1 MSQIKNKE
9 QLTIDVLMDDNLIP
23 ESIEWKSSQEN
34 KPSQTASAAL
44 IYFWNA
50 KKSETFNLDLWTKE
64 MMVDEMKYFHF
75 QTLMTLA
82 DSLDQSTKENVVA
95 EKIRKFGMQ
104 IGKEM
109 DILTK

>member
-1 MSQIKNKE
+1 MKKEIKFTVTLDEN
-9 QLTIDVLMDDNLIP
+9 NIP
-23 ESIEWKSSQEN
+23 EKLEWTASEGGGVSQEEI
-34 KPSQTASAAL
+34 KAL
-44 IYFWNA
+44 MISVWDGNEKVA
-50 KKSETFNLDLWTKE
+50 KRVDLWTKE

>member
-1 MSQIKNKE
+1 MKKEIKFTVTLDENHIPEKLEWLASEEDGVTKEQIKA
-9 QLTIDVLMDDNLIP
+9 LMISVWDGN
-23 ESIEWKSSQEN
+23 EKV
-34 KPSQTASAAL
+34 
-44 IYFWNA
+44 A
-50 KKSETFNLDLWTKE
+50 KRIDLWTKE

-82 DSLDQSTKENVVA
+82 DSLEQSTKENVVA
-95 EKIRKFGMQ
+95 EKMRKFGMQ

>member
-1 MSQIKNKE
+1 MISVWDGNEK
-9 QLTIDVLMDDNLIP
+9 V
-23 ESIEWKSSQEN
+23 
-34 KPSQTASAAL
+34 
-44 IYFWNA
+44 A
-50 KKSETFNLDLWTKE
+50 KRVDLWTKE

-82 DSLDQSTKENVVA
+82 DSLEQSTKENVVA
-95 EKIRKFGMQ
+95 EKMRKFGMQ